1 METNKKN
8 KLYCAPTIKLII
20 IDNQITLQLAS
31 DAPSGPGESIGKAPE
46 YFNNNP
52 FKINLA

>member
-46 YFNNNP
+46 YFNNDP